1 MQNVLKVF
9 KAVSDQTGLRIIN
22 LLLERECSV
31 CELVQAMTISQT
43 CASRGLTTLHD
54 PGLLKARRYSLWVF
68 HSIDEEGVGKSCEC
82 LTQLVRSVLEG
93 NELATLDRERLKTAV
108 REGPCKER
116 LRSLGLE

>member
-31 CELVQAMTISQT
+31 CE
-43 CASRGLTTLHD
+43 
-54 PGLLKARRYSLWVF
+54 
-68 HSIDEEGVGKSCEC
+68 C
-82 LTQLVRSVLEG
+82 LTQLVRSVLDG
-93 NELATLDRERLKTAV
+93 NELAALDRERLKTAV

-116 LRSLGLE
+116 LRNLGLERQFEPKITSFLCRRCSSADLASI